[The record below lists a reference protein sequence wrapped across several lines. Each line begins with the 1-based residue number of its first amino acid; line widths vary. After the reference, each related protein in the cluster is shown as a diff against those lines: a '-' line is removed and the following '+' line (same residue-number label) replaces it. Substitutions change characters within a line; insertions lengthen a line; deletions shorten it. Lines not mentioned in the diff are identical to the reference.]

1 MGLPGFNYFHETKKL
16 ISLHT
21 IGLQVNLLL
30 RDDFDKWNDHKIE
43 LLHMIDTFRNRLSR
57 LGLLSDANGKQP
69 GKKEE
74 PLIPRGADEKDWC
87 ETIKNL
93 LDAASFVSHRTQ
105 ISFFVYKMDG
115 LEEFYRNIDEV
126 NIRMFY
132 QRCI

>member
-1 MGLPGFNYFHETKKL
+1 
-16 ISLHT
+16 
-21 IGLQVNLLL
+21 
-30 RDDFDKWNDHKIE
+30 
-43 LLHMIDTFRNRLSR
+43 MIDTFRNRLSR